1 MSIVDRIR
9 QLSKDK
15 GLSLTVLEQNLGFGN
30 GSIGKWNKQS
40 PSCARISL
48 VADYLGTSVDYLI
61 SGKEKNS
68 STELTADEQEL
79 LTYFNELDTFNKGK
93 IIGKAETLAEL
104 NTKTVKSEPKNIT
117 KTVLKQPKTGA
128 LIEPDQINEDTYT
141 YIDLYDMPAS
151 AGNGTYLMS
160 NSCEPLKVKCNSLT
174 SDANFAVE
182 VRGESMEPSFYDGDV
197 ILIKTQPF
205 VELGELGI
213 FIINDEGYVKEFGGD
228 RLISLNSKYKDIY
241 FHEYDDIHCKGKV
254 LGVLEND
261 DILE

>member
-1 MSIVDRIR
+1 VDYDIFEQLCSKNNTTPTALTRKLG
-9 QLSKDK
+9 LSKGNTSSWKK
-15 GLSLTVLEQNLGFGN
+15 GGNPSVEVLSKLADELNCTTDLLLGR
-30 GSIGKWNKQS
+30 SLNKNNS
-40 PSCARISL
+40 P
-48 VADYLGTSVDYLI
+48 
-61 SGKEKNS
+61 
-68 STELTADEQEL
+68 TELTVDEQEL
-79 LTYFNELDTFNKGK
+79 LTYFKQLDTLNKGR
-93 IIGKAETLAEL
+93 ILGKTELLAEI
-104 NTKTVKSEPKNIT
+104 KKEPKNIT
-117 KTVLKQPKTGA
+117 KTVLKQPKAVELT
-128 LIEPDQINEDTYT
+128 ETDQITEYTYT

-182 VRGESMEPSFYDGDV
+182 VRGESMEPSFYDGDI

-213 FIINDEGYVKEFGGD
+213 FIINDEGYVKKFGGD
-228 RLISLNSKYKDIY
+228 RLISLNSKYKDVS

-254 LGVLEND
+254 LGVLNKD